1 MESKLIVIRFQSE
14 QAEENVLL
22 EFAKHF
28 NIVLTDK
35 VDSGENEQTAKNG
48 AQLANLNSMTIVKNH
63 GKEKDIDQIN
73 WYFVLR
79 PTVSKN
85 LT

>member
-1 MESKLIVIRFQSE
+1 MESKHIFIRFQSE

-28 NIVLTDK
+28 NVLLSDK
-35 VDSGENEQTAKNG
+35 VDSGENEQTVKNG
-48 AQLANLNSMTIVKNH
+48 AQVASLNNMTIVKNH

-79 PTVSKN
+79 PTSSKN

>member
-1 MESKLIVIRFQSE
+1 MESKFILIRFQSE

-28 NIVLTDK
+28 NIVLSDK
-35 VDSGENEQTAKNG
+35 IDSGENEQTAKNST
-48 AQLANLNSMTIVKNH
+48 QLANLNNMTIVKNH
-63 GKEKDIDQIN
+63 GKEKDIDQMN

-79 PTVSKN
+79 PTASKN
-85 LT
+85 HA